1 MLSIFLASAARRLAP
16 EAAEA
21 ARRRACHAAKQ
32 SGYTISAEAVQA
44 AEWMV
49 LVTSLPAP
57 AFGAED
63 ILDLYRLRWRVELA
77 FKRLKSVIGLNGP
90 PGKDPTTAQ
99 VLSWRTY

>member
-1 MLSIFLASAARRLAP
+1 VLSIFLASAARRLAP

-44 AEWMV
+44 AEWVM

-57 AFGAED
+57 GFGAED

-77 FKRLKSVIGLNGP
+77 FKRLKSVGLNGP